1 MTEIRQSRE
10 YHSTVVLGGPLQSRK
25 TSVMVA
31 DVIRDGI
38 MEGRLRPG
46 DRLKED
52 MLAKELEVSRTPVR
66 EAIAMLQAEGLLE
79 AQQHRGAQVR
89 SYTPA
94 QLEEI
99 YDLRSILE
107 GYGARRA
114 ATRITPRELSR
125 LRASVERMAKLEP
138 KDLEHLVQQNGIFN
152 DTILQAADSERLVT
166 MVSQTRALP
175 LIYQSYA
182 WYTPAQLSL
191 SLEYHRRVLSALER
205 EDAEQAEYDMRHH
218 LFNAREAL
226 TSAYAEAALNGDDT
240 PRAVRA
246 VG

>member
-1 MTEIRQSRE
+1 M
-10 YHSTVVLGGPLQSRK
+10 RK

-38 MEGRLRPG
+38 LEGRLRPG
-46 DRLKED
+46 ERLKED
-52 MLAKELEVSRTPVR
+52 MIAKELAVSRTPVR

-89 SYTPA
+89 SYTPNE
-94 QLEEI
+94 LEEI

-107 GYGARRA
+107 GYAARRA
-114 ATRITPRELSR
+114 ATRVTARELAR
-125 LRASVERMAKLEP
+125 LQSSVERMEKLEP
-138 KDLEHLVQQNGIFN
+138 KDLEHLVQQNGIFH
-152 DTILQAADSERLVT
+152 DTILQAADSQRLMT
-166 MVSQTRALP
+166 MVTQTRALP

-182 WYTPAQLSL
+182 WYTSAQLSL

-205 EDAEQAEYDMRHH
+205 RDAEQAEYDMRHH
-218 LFNAREAL
+218 LFNAKEAL
-226 TSAYAEAALNGDDT
+226 TTAYSEAAEPDDET

-246 VG
+246 VS

>member
-1 MTEIRQSRE
+1 
-10 YHSTVVLGGPLQSRK
+10 
-25 TSVMVA
+25 MVA
-31 DVIRDGI
+31 DLIRDGI
-38 MEGRLRPG
+38 LEGRLRPG

-94 QLEEI
+94 ELEEI

-107 GYGARRA
+107 GYAARRA
-114 ATRITPRELSR
+114 ATRITARELAR
-125 LRASVERMAKLEP
+125 LHSSVEKIEKLEP
-138 KDLEHLVQQNGIFN
+138 KDLEHLVQQNGIFH
-152 DTILQAADSERLVT
+152 DTILQAADSQRLVA
-166 MVSQTRALP
+166 MVTQTRALP

-182 WYTPAQLSL
+182 WYTPEQLSL
-191 SLEYHRRVLSALER
+191 SLEYHRRVLAALER
-205 EDAEQAEYDMRHH
+205 HDAEQAEHDMRHH
-218 LFNAREAL
+218 LFNAKEAL
-226 TSAYAEAALNGDDT
+226 TSAYAEVAEEDDP
-240 PRAVRA
+240 PRAVQA

>member
-1 MTEIRQSRE
+1 M
-10 YHSTVVLGGPLQSRK
+10 RK

-31 DVIRDGI
+31 DLIRDGI
-38 MEGRLRPG
+38 LEGRLRPG
-46 DRLKED
+46 ERLKED
-52 MLAKELEVSRTPVR
+52 MLAKELDVSRTPVR

-79 AQQHRGAQVR
+79 AHQHRGAEVR

-94 QLEEI
+94 ELEEI

-114 ATRITPRELSR
+114 ATRITERDLAR
-125 LRASVERMAKLEP
+125 LRASVERMEKLQP
-138 KDLEHLVQQNGIFN
+138 KDLEHLVQQNGIFH
-152 DTILQAADSERLVT
+152 DTILQAADSQRLVT
-166 MVSQTRALP
+166 MVTQTRALP

-205 EDAEQAEYDMRHH
+205 HDAEQAEYDMRHH

-226 TSAYAEAALNGDDT
+226 TTAYAEAAESGDV
-240 PRAVRA
+240 PSRPPVQAVK
-246 VG
+246 